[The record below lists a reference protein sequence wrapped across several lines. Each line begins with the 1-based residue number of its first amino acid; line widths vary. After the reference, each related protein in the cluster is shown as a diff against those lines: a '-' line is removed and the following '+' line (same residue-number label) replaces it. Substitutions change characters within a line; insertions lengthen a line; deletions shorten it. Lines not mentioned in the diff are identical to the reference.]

1 MGLLDDAIREHLD
14 LKRRQGADPG
24 EIARKEREALEPVLP
39 DEPATWG
46 EEPSPVLEAPLEGW
60 EDPMPLAAE
69 DAGNGETLPPE
80 GSQQEA
86 FFAPEA
92 DDAYASQAD
101 FSSVGQ
107 ETVEFDMSELL
118 GGGDYTFG
126 DAPPIGE
133 AAAPVR
139 AGRIIQPEA
148 EVSFEWQV
156 AGGAADAPEPEI
168 PGQERL
174 SFE

>member
-46 EEPSPVLEAPLEGW
+46 EEPSPALEAPLEGW
-60 EDPMPLAAE
+60 EDPTPVAVDEPDDEAA
-69 DAGNGETLPPE
+69 PPVAE
-80 GSQQEA
+80 PQQEA
-86 FFAPEA
+86 FVSEA
-92 DDAYASQAD
+92 DAGAHGLD
-101 FSSVGQ
+101 FSTVGQ

-118 GGGDYTFG
+118 GGGDYTFP
-126 DAPPIGE
+126 DAAPMSE

-139 AGRIIQPEA
+139 AGRIIQPEPEGA
-148 EVSFEWQV
+148 FEWQV
-156 AGGAADAPEPEI
+156 AGRAAESEPGI

>member
-46 EEPSPVLEAPLEGW
+46 EEPSPALEAALEGW
-60 EDPMPLAAE
+60 EDPTPVATE
-69 DAGNGETLPPE
+69 DADDEEALPSVEPR
-80 GSQQEA
+80 QEA
-86 FFAPEA
+86 FFASGA
-92 DDAYASQAD
+92 DDAYAPQAD

-118 GGGDYTFG
+118 GGGDYTFP

-133 AAAPVR
+133 ATAPVR
-139 AGRIIQPEA
+139 AGRIIQPEP

-156 AGGAADAPEPEI
+156 AGRAADAPEPGI

>member
-24 EIARKEREALEPVLP
+24 EIARKEREALEPVIP

-46 EEPSPVLEAPLEGW
+46 EEPSAELEAPLEGW
-60 EDPMPLAAE
+60 EDPTPVAAE
-69 DAGNGETLPPE
+69 EAGHEEALPPAE
-80 GSQQEA
+80 PQQDA
-86 FFAPEA
+86 FLVPDADAHAP
-92 DDAYASQAD
+92 QAG

-118 GGGDYTFG
+118 GGGDYTFP
-126 DAPPIGE
+126 DSPPIGE

-139 AGRIIQPEA
+139 AGRIIQPEP

-156 AGGAADAPEPEI
+156 AGHAADASEPGI

>member
-46 EEPSPVLEAPLEGW
+46 EEPSPQLEAPLEGW
-60 EDPMPLAAE
+60 EDPTPVAEEQHAHEEAMPGTE
-69 DAGNGETLPPE
+69 PR
-80 GSQQEA
+80 QEA
-86 FFAPEA
+86 FAPEP
-92 DDAYASQAD
+92 DAHVPAAD
-101 FSSVGQ
+101 FSSMGQ

-118 GGGDYTFG
+118 GGGDYTFP
-126 DAPPIGE
+126 DSQPIGE
-133 AAAPVR
+133 VAAPVR
-139 AGRIIQPEA
+139 AGRIIQPESEA
-148 EVSFEWQV
+148 SFEWQV
-156 AGGAADAPEPEI
+156 AGRAADEVEPGI

>member
-46 EEPSPVLEAPLEGW
+46 EEPTPALEVPLEGL
-60 EDPMPLAAE
+60 EGPTPVEVVGVDQEETPPAAE
-69 DAGNGETLPPE
+69 P
-80 GSQQEA
+80 QQEA
-86 FFAPEA
+86 FASEA
-92 DDAYASQAD
+92 DADTDAHELD
-101 FSSVGQ
+101 FSVVGQ

-118 GGGDYTFG
+118 GGGDYTFP
-126 DAPPIGE
+126 DSMPIAG

-139 AGRIIQPEA
+139 AGRIVQPEP
-148 EVSFEWQV
+148 EGSFEWQMAGRV
-156 AGGAADAPEPEI
+156 AESEPGI

>member
-46 EEPSPVLEAPLEGW
+46 EEPSPALDAPLEGW
-60 EDPMPLAAE
+60 EDPTPLSAE
-69 DAGNGETLPPE
+69 EAGNKEALPASE
-80 GSQQEA
+80 LQQEA
-86 FFAPEA
+86 FFAPQA
-92 DDAYASQAD
+92 DDAYAPQAD
-101 FSSVGQ
+101 LSSVGQ

-118 GGGDYTFG
+118 GGGDYTFA

-139 AGRIIQPEA
+139 AGRIIQPEP
-148 EVSFEWQV
+148 EVSLEWQV
-156 AGGAADAPEPEI
+156 AGRAADAHEPEI

>member
-24 EIARKEREALEPVLP
+24 EIARKEREALEPVIP

-46 EEPSPVLEAPLEGW
+46 EEPSAELEA
-60 EDPMPLAAE
+60 
-69 DAGNGETLPPE
+69 
-80 GSQQEA
+80 
-86 FFAPEA
+86 
-92 DDAYASQAD
+92 DAYARQAD
-101 FSSVGQ
+101 LASVGQ
-107 ETVEFDMSELL
+107 ETMEFDMSELL
-118 GGGDYTFG
+118 GGGDYTFP
-126 DAPPIGE
+126 DPPPVGE
-133 AAAPVR
+133 GTAPVR

-156 AGGAADAPEPEI
+156 AGHAADASEPGL

-174 SFE
+174 SFD